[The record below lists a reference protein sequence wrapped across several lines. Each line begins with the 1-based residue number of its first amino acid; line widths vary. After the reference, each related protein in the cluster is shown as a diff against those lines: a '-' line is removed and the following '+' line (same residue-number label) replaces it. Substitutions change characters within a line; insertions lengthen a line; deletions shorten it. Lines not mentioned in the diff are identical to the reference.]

1 MCKWCGN
8 IFWHGGESVG
18 AASDS
23 EFVVESRAETR
34 MMQPLVTGPGKGR
47 SARKLLRALL
57 TSDADV
63 IPEPE
68 AGILRVRFL
77 GLGSDACEQN
87 LAPLIDELNQARTK
101 YPALI

>member
-1 MCKWCGN
+1 M
-8 IFWHGGESVG
+8 
-18 AASDS
+18 
-23 EFVVESRAETR
+23 
-34 MMQPLVTGPGKGR
+34 
-47 SARKLLRALL
+47 L

-87 LAPLIDELNQARTK
+87 LAPLINELNQTRTRYLGTDLTIFYELPLSQPEQIVK
-101 YPALI
+101 QIGRGPDV